1 MTTPNVPGTQAIS
14 PDQLVNQLFD
24 AAITQS
30 QNDLRVAAR
39 TVIVFLTEALFYA
52 VTSAKNDPIV
62 FLTET
67 LLYAVANS
75 SGDEVSRKEMLKHVS
90 DLIAKAADSPPPN
103 KPAGKPAGKP

>member
-1 MTTPNVPGTQAIS
+1 MTTPNTQAIS

-24 AAITQS
+24 AAIAQS
-30 QNDLRVAAR
+30 QNDLRMAAR

-67 LLYAVANS
+67 LINAVTNT
-75 SGDEVSRKEMLKHVS
+75 SGDEAARKEMLKLIS
-90 DLIAKAADSPPPN
+90 DTIVNAPSPQ
-103 KPAGKPAGKP
+103 KPSAPAPTKPAAGKP